1 MFIFSSHEV
10 WLQGRLMHYMESKSN
25 RDVLVRTLPLVTRWV
40 VALLDGWGT

>member
-40 VALLDGWGT
+40 VNSLLMGT